1 MNTLS
6 QILSSR
12 TRAEI
17 FRLLFG
23 ATEDELHV
31 REIQRR
37 SGLNDRTVRQE
48 LSKLTRLDL
57 VKGRKDSNRVYY
69 KANKVNP
76 LYSEIHNLVLKTVGL
91 VDILRAALKEGQ
103 IQMAFIFGS
112 FAEGKETADS
122 DVDLFVIGDLGL
134 RRISTLLS
142 GTSEKIGREIN
153 PHVMNINEFR
163 KRINADDHFIS
174 GVMKSRKL
182 FIVGEE
188 NDIKPMFTS

>member
-23 ATEDELHV
+23 IIEEELHV

-37 SGLNDRTVRQE
+37 AGLNDRTIRQE
-48 LSKLTRLDL
+48 LSKLVRLDL
-57 VKGRKDSNRVYY
+57 LKARKDGNRVYY
-69 KANKVNP
+69 KANKTHP
-76 LYSEIHNLVLKTVGL
+76 LYPEIHNLILKTIGL
-91 VDILRAALKEGQ
+91 VDVLRGVLKDDQ
-103 IQMAFIFGS
+103 IQMAFVFGS
-112 FAEGKETADS
+112 IAEGKETADS
-122 DVDLFVIGDLGL
+122 DVDLLVIGDLGL
-134 RRISTLLS
+134 RRISNLLA

-153 PHVMNINEFR
+153 PHVMNINEFQ
-163 KRINADDHFIS
+163 KRIEADDHFIS
-174 GVMKSRKL
+174 GVVKSHKL

-188 NDIKPMFTS
+188 NDLKAIGR

>member
-48 LSKLTRLDL
+48 LSKLARLDL